1 MKIFLLMISS
11 MFMLSGCI
19 KTEVK
24 NQTPGDDKENKYIT
38 VNAESFK
45 ELLIKY
51 KGSSDAVIIDV
62 RTPDEFSAGH
72 IESAVNIDYYA
83 ADFKESLSAL
93 DKSKTYLIYCRSGN
107 RSGRTLS
114 IMQDMDFSKVY
125 NLNGGYN
132 DIK

>member
-24 NQTPGDDKENKYIT
+24 SQKPNDDKENRYIT
-38 VNAESFK
+38 VNADDFK

-51 KGSSDAVIIDV
+51 KNNPDAVVIDV
-62 RTPDEFSAGH
+62 RTPDEFSGGH
-72 IESAVNIDYYA
+72 IDGAVNIDYYA
-83 ADFKESLSAL
+83 ADFKASLDAL
-93 DKSKTYLIYCRSGN
+93 DKSKIYLIYCRSGN

-114 IMQDMDFSKVY
+114 IMQDMNFSKVY